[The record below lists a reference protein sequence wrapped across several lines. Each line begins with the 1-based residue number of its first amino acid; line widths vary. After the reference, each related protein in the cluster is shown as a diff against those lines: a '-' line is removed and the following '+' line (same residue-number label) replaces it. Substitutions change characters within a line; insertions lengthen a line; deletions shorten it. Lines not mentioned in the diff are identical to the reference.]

1 MEISYRA
8 LPRNFA
14 CFRVQ
19 GYDGIVKPAHENF
32 AVPKSHAM
40 VIPTAAEKE
49 LRELRLVVEAD
60 KLP

>member
-8 LPRNFA
+8 LPRDFA

-19 GYDGIVKPAHENF
+19 GHDGIVKPPDENF
-32 AVPKSHAM
+32 AVSKSHP
-40 VIPTAAEKE
+40 VIVAAAAEKE
-49 LRELRLVVEAD
+49 LRELRLVVEAG